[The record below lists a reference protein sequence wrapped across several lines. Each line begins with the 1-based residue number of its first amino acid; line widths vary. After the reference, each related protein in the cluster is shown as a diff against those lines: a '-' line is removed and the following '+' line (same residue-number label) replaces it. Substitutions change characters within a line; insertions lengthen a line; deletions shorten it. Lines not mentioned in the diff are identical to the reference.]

1 MVFPLA
7 LLAQD
12 ADPGRS
18 LFENRCARC
27 HGADGNGGE
36 LGPAITRRLASRN
49 DQQLADL
56 IHQGIPSRGMPP
68 SQFSGDDLA
77 LLTRFLRSIQRRAF
91 TRPVEHAKVETTGG
105 LTLEGEVLNRGFD
118 DLQLRTADHRIH
130 LLRRAGERYREVTS
144 QTGWP
149 GYNGDPGGNR
159 YTTLS
164 QITPANVAQLAP
176 RWIFT
181 LPNAGRLEVTPVVAD
196 GIMYVTNTNECFALD
211 AGTGAEL
218 WHYRRPTT
226 AGFPQQAASVNRGAA
241 VAGNRVFMETDDA
254 RVIALDRSTGELLW
268 DTQMA
273 DWHANYFAT
282 SAPLV
287 AGSLVVAG
295 VGGGE
300 HGARGF
306 VAAFDQATG
315 KEAWR
320 FWTIPKPGEPGSETW
335 KGGGIEHGGAPTWF
349 TGTYD
354 AELDTVYWPSGNPS
368 AEYNGDD
375 RAGDNLYSDC
385 ILALDAKTGKLKW
398 YYQTTPHDLWDWDAA
413 ETPIVLDA
421 VWHGEP
427 RKLLLQANRN
437 GFFYVFDRAAGK
449 LLLAKPF
456 VRELTWAKGIGA
468 DGRPSGIQPGA
479 HRGRNARVSLAGW
492 RHQLVLAQLQ
502 PGHRSALRAD
512 LREVQRLQQARERR
526 MAARQG
532 VSGRHAAHCARRPA
546 RADPAG
552 HRYTDRRREMGA
564 AAAWPRHVLGRHAH
578 HRHGAGDLRRR
589 ERIPDGRRCR
599 QRQTAMELPDQP
611 AMESVADDLRI
622 RRPPVHRRRRR
633 PEHHLFRAA
642 AKLTGHWRT
651 AHARPS
657 GPPPASMRPV
667 TASVFRSTIAT

>member
-1 MVFPLA
+1 
-7 LLAQD
+7 
-12 ADPGRS
+12 
-18 LFENRCARC
+18 
-27 HGADGNGGE
+27 
-36 LGPAITRRLASRN
+36 
-49 DQQLADL
+49 
-56 IHQGIPSRGMPP
+56 
-68 SQFSGDDLA
+68 
-77 LLTRFLRSIQRRAF
+77 
-91 TRPVEHAKVETTGG
+91 
-105 LTLEGEVLNRGFD
+105 
-118 DLQLRTADHRIH
+118 
-130 LLRRAGERYREVTS
+130 
-144 QTGWP
+144 
-149 GYNGDPGGNR
+149 
-159 YTTLS
+159 
-164 QITPANVAQLAP
+164 
-176 RWIFT
+176 
-181 LPNAGRLEVTPVVAD
+181 
-196 GIMYVTNTNECFALD
+196 MYVTNTNECFALD
-211 AGTGAEL
+211 AGDGAEL

-226 AGFPQQAASVNRGAA
+226 PGFPQQAASVNRGAA

-437 GFFYVFDRAAGK
+437 GFFYVFDRTDGKAAAGE
-449 LLLAKPF
+449 A
-456 VRELTWAKGIGA
+456 VRERAHLGQRHRG
-468 DGRPSGIQPGA
+468 GRPAHPESEPGA
-479 HRGRNARVSLAGW
+479 HRGRNARVPLAGW
-492 RHQLVLAQLQ
+492 RHQLVLALLQ
-502 PGHRSALRAD
+502 SRHRPALRAD
-512 LREVQRLQQARERR
+512 LREVQRLHQARERR
-526 MAARQG
+526 VAARA
-532 VSGRHAAHCARRPA
+532 RNIWAARSALRP
-546 RADPAG
+546 
-552 HRYTDRRREMGA
+552 
-564 AAAWPRHVLGRHAH
+564 
-578 HRHGAGDLRRR
+578 
-589 ERIPDGRRCR
+589 
-599 QRQTAMELPDQP
+599 
-611 AMESVADDLRI
+611 
-622 RRPPVHRRRRR
+622 
-633 PEHHLFRAA
+633 
-642 AKLTGHWRT
+642 
-651 AHARPS
+651 
-657 GPPPASMRPV
+657 
-667 TASVFRSTIAT
+667 TASTSGS

>member
-1 MVFPLA
+1 
-7 LLAQD
+7 
-12 ADPGRS
+12 
-18 LFENRCARC
+18 
-27 HGADGNGGE
+27 
-36 LGPAITRRLASRN
+36 
-49 DQQLADL
+49 
-56 IHQGIPSRGMPP
+56 
-68 SQFSGDDLA
+68 
-77 LLTRFLRSIQRRAF
+77 
-91 TRPVEHAKVETTGG
+91 
-105 LTLEGEVLNRGFD
+105 
-118 DLQLRTADHRIH
+118 
-130 LLRRAGERYREVTS
+130 
-144 QTGWP
+144 
-149 GYNGDPGGNR
+149 
-159 YTTLS
+159 
-164 QITPANVAQLAP
+164 
-176 RWIFT
+176 
-181 LPNAGRLEVTPVVAD
+181 
-196 GIMYVTNTNECFALD
+196 
-211 AGTGAEL
+211 
-218 WHYRRPTT
+218 
-226 AGFPQQAASVNRGAA
+226 
-241 VAGNRVFMETDDA
+241 
-254 RVIALDRSTGELLW
+254 
-268 DTQMA
+268 MA

-468 DGRPSGIQPGA
+468 DGRPIRNPNQEPTAAGTRVCPSQDGATNWFSPSYNPATGLLYAQTFEKCSVYSKRANGEWRPGREYLGGTQRIAPDGQRERILRAIDIQTGDVKWELPQPGPA
-479 HRGRNARVSLAGW
+479 MSWGGTLTTATGLVIFGEESGSL
-492 RHQLVLAQLQ
+492 
-502 PGHRSALRAD
+502 
-512 LREVQRLQQARERR
+512 
-526 MAARQG
+526 MAADAATGKPLWSFPTNQLWKASPMTYEFDGRQ
-532 VSGRHAAHCARRPA
+532 
-546 RADPAG
+546 
-552 HRYTDRRREMGA
+552 YIA
-564 AAAWPRHVLGRHAH
+564 AAAGPSIIAFG
-578 HRHGAGDLRRR
+578 
-589 ERIPDGRRCR
+589 
-599 QRQTAMELPDQP
+599 LPQN
-611 AMESVADDLRI
+611 
-622 RRPPVHRRRRR
+622 
-633 PEHHLFRAA
+633 
-642 AKLTGHWRT
+642 
-651 AHARPS
+651 
-657 GPPPASMRPV
+657 
-667 TASVFRSTIAT
+667 

>member
-1 MVFPLA
+1 MRAALVVCCILFPLA

-130 LLRRAGERYREVTS
+130 LLRRAGERFREVTS

-176 RWIFT
+176 RWIFA

-211 AGTGAEL
+211 AGDGAEL

-226 AGFPQQAASVNRGAA
+226 PGFPQQAASVNRGAA

-385 ILALDAKTGKLKW
+385 ILALDAKTGRLKW

-421 VWHGEP
+421 LWHGEP

-468 DGRPSGIQPGA
+468 DGRPIRNPNQEPTAAGTRVCPSQDGATNWFSPSYNPATGLLYAQTFEKCSVYSKRANGEWRPGREYLGGTQRTAPDGQHERILRAIDIQTGAVKWELPQPGPA
-479 HRGRNARVSLAGW
+479 VSWGGTLTTATG
-492 RHQLVLAQLQ
+492 LVIFGEESGSL
-502 PGHRSALRAD
+502 
-512 LREVQRLQQARERR
+512 
-526 MAARQG
+526 MAADAATGKPLWSFPTNQLWKASPMTYEFDGRQ
-532 VSGRHAAHCARRPA
+532 
-546 RADPAG
+546 
-552 HRYTDRRREMGA
+552 YIA
-564 AAAWPRHVLGRHAH
+564 AAAGPSIIAFG
-578 HRHGAGDLRRR
+578 
-589 ERIPDGRRCR
+589 
-599 QRQTAMELPDQP
+599 LPK
-611 AMESVADDLRI
+611 S
-622 RRPPVHRRRRR
+622 
-633 PEHHLFRAA
+633 
-642 AKLTGHWRT
+642 
-651 AHARPS
+651 
-657 GPPPASMRPV
+657 
-667 TASVFRSTIAT
+667 